1 MEIGEKIQLLRKEK
15 QMTQNMV
22 AEVLHVSTQAVSN
35 WERGKGYPDIQN
47 ILQLSDLF
55 DVSLDEL
62 IKEDVDFKDAL
73 LTKKVNG
80 WMDLLFYGLTFV
92 IGLLCIGWQIS
103 KWVTGDFQQVSIF
116 VFAVGMIMF
125 GESCYFWYK
134 RRLSR
139 G

>member
-62 IKEDVDFKDAL
+62 IKEDVDFKEAL
-73 LTKKVNG
+73 LEKKVHG
-80 WMDLLFYGLTFV
+80 WLDLLFYGLTFV
-92 IGLLCIGWQIS
+92 LGLLGIFWQID
-103 KWVTGDFQQVSIF
+103 KWMTDGFQQVSVF
-116 VFAVGMIMF
+116 VFVVAIIMF

-134 RRLSR
+134 KRLSR
-139 G
+139 A

>member
-15 QMTQNMV
+15 QMTQNKV

-35 WERGKGYPDIQN
+35 WARGKGYPDIQN

-92 IGLLCIGWQIS
+92 LGLLGIGWQID
-103 KWVTGDFQQVSIF
+103 KWMTDGFQQVSVF
-116 VFAVGMIMF
+116 VFVVAIIMF

-134 RRLSR
+134 KRLSR
-139 G
+139 A

>member
-1 MEIGEKIQLLRKEK
+1 MDIGEKIQLLRKEK

-80 WMDLLFYGLTFV
+80 WMDLLFYSLTFV

-103 KWVTGDFQQVSIF
+103 KWVTGGFQQVSVF
-116 VFAVGMIMF
+116 VFAVGIMF